1 MSTDTG
7 AFKDGSTLKLTTE
20 NYYTPKGRNING
32 VGIKPDVE
40 VELPEE
46 LAKKLDIEDEEDTQ
60 LQKAIE
66 MLEKVIS

>member
-1 MSTDTG
+1 MY
-7 AFKDGSTLKLTTE
+7 K
-20 NYYTPKGRNING
+20 RQNING